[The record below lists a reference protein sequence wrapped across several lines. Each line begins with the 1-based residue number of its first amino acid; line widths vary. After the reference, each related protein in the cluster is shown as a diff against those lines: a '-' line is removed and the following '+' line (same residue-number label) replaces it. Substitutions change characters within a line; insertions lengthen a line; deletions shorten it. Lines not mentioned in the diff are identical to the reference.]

1 MKRSS
6 CGRGWGDRVKAEV
19 EVEAKVEVKVKVKA
33 KAKVEVKAVTGRSLG
48 TTCMAAG
55 RYAWLTGF
63 PIGVA
68 SFI

>member
-1 MKRSS
+1 MNRSS

-19 EVEAKVEVKVKVKA
+19 EAKVEAEVKVKV

-68 SFI
+68 RFI